1 MTGAILEED
10 GERSV
15 LHFGAPM
22 KAPEVRIEE
31 TWRTLGMRGTGSHD
45 VVIEDLFVPEAGSG
59 SPRARARSRSTRRGR
74 NPPARTC

>member
-15 LHFGAPM
+15 LHSGAPM

-31 TWRTLGMRGTGSHD
+31 
-45 VVIEDLFVPEAGSG
+45 DLADSW
-59 SPRARARSRSTRRGR
+59 ACA
-74 NPPARTC
+74 PPARTTW